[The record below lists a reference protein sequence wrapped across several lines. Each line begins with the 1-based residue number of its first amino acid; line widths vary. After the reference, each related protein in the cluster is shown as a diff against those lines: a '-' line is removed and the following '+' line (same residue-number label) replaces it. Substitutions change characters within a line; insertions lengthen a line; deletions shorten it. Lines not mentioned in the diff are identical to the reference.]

1 MKYIVSIVSSTEN
14 FEERQSLAA
23 MLRALLFIFICL
35 QLIKT
40 SISIRLIAQ
49 DKPKLLSIF
58 KPWKDHT
65 TTSCSSLQNSSGS

>member
-1 MKYIVSIVSSTEN
+1 MKYVVSIVSSTEN

-40 SISIRLIAQ
+40 CISIRLIAQ

-58 KPWKDHT
+58 KP
-65 TTSCSSLQNSSGS
+65 

>member
-58 KPWKDHT
+58 KP
-65 TTSCSSLQNSSGS
+65 